1 MAVQSFPSVIPFS
14 PRLWICRL
22 PDPVF
27 KVYFGEDQGERMISL
42 RPVLLLVFT
51 GLLCWRS
58 ICCRHVSVRLSQAG
72 IVSKRLNAESRKQR
86 HAIAQG
92 LQFSDARDL
101 REIRPG
107 SPHRGAPNAGGVG

>member
-1 MAVQSFPSVIPFS
+1 M
-14 PRLWICRL
+14 

-27 KVYFGEDQGERMISL
+27 KVYFGEDQGERMKSL

-58 ICCRHVSVRLSQAG
+58 ICCRRVSVRLSQAG

-92 LQFSDARDL
+92 LQFSD
-101 REIRPG
+101 IRYDTRCYFNVLSKADI
-107 SPHRGAPNAGGVG
+107 SPLNLPHGTDN